1 MRLFKDLLRDDS
13 GATSIE
19 YTMIAALISVAIVA
33 SANAL
38 GVNLSVVWGTVA
50 AGMPAP

>member
-1 MRLFKDLLRDDS
+1 MRQFKDLLRDES

-38 GVNLSVVWGTVA
+38 GANLSIVWGTVA
-50 AGMPAP
+50 TGMPAP